1 MPVYKA
7 LTIAGSDSGGGAGI
21 QADLKT
27 FQELG
32 VYGMS
37 VITAVTAQNTLGVQ
51 GVYPM
56 SAEAIE
62 QQLASI
68 GEDLTPNALKT
79 GMLFS
84 GEIIRIVASAIQ
96 TYKWERV
103 VVDPV
108 MIAKGGAPL
117 LQQEAVE
124 AMIHSLLP
132 LADVVT
138 PNIPEAEALSGLQI
152 TDSESRQ
159 QAAKRIHLY
168 GCKHV
173 MIKGGHEVNTERATD
188 LLYDGKTFTEFS
200 SRRLV
205 TKHTHGTG
213 CTFAAAV
220 TSGLAQGLTTKEAIQ
235 QAKIFIQAA
244 IAEPLH
250 IGSGH
255 GPTNHWAYQRRVRV
269 SNVRAVANELDRTS
283 AGRQLMSDLATG
295 AEANAADLD
304 DIIVNAD
311 VLTRGVR

>member
-1 MPVYKA
+1 MAIYKA

-62 QQLASI
+62 RQLASI
-68 GEDLTPNALKT
+68 GEDLRPDALKT

-84 GEIIRIVASAIQ
+84 GDIIRIVAAAIKEFGWKQ
-96 TYKWERV
+96 I

-108 MIAKGGAPL
+108 MIAKGGASL
-117 LQQEAVE
+117 LQQEAID
-124 AMIHSLLP
+124 AMIQELLP

-138 PNIPEAEALSGLQI
+138 PNIPEAEALSGITI
-152 TDSESRQ
+152 TDGDSRQ
-159 QAAKRIHLY
+159 KAALRIHAY

-173 MIKGGHEVNTERATD
+173 MIKGGHEANTEQATD
-188 LLYDGKTFTEFS
+188 LLYDGVSFTEFTS
-200 SRRLV
+200 KRLV
-205 TKHTHGTG
+205 TQHTHGTG
-213 CTFAAAV
+213 CTFAAAL
-220 TSGLAQGLTTKEAIQ
+220 TSGLAQGHTTKASLQ
-235 QAKIFIQAA
+235 LAKSFIHAA
-244 IAEPLH
+244 ISEPLH

-255 GPTNHWAYQRRVRV
+255 GPTNHWAYQRG
-269 SNVRAVANELDRTS
+269 VRA
-283 AGRQLMSDLATG
+283 
-295 AEANAADLD
+295 
-304 DIIVNAD
+304 AD
-311 VLTRGVR
+311 VKDIATRGVR

>member
-1 MPVYKA
+1 MAIYKA

-32 VYGMS
+32 AYGMS

-68 GEDLTPNALKT
+68 GDDLRPDALKT

-84 GEIIRIVASAIQ
+84 GDIIRIVATAIRKYGWQ
-96 TYKWERV
+96 QI

-108 MIAKGGAPL
+108 MIAKGGASL
-117 LQQEAVE
+117 LQQEAVD
-124 AMIHSLLP
+124 AMIQTLLP

-138 PNIPEAEALSGLQI
+138 PNIPEAEALSGMQI
-152 TDSESRQ
+152 TDGHSRQ
-159 QAAKRIHLY
+159 QAAIRIHAY

-173 MIKGGHEVNTERATD
+173 MIKGGHEVNTEQATD
-188 LLYDGKTFTEFS
+188 LLYDGLSFTEFTS
-200 SRRLV
+200 KRLV
-205 TKHTHGTG
+205 TRHTHGTG
-213 CTFAAAV
+213 CTFAAAL
-220 TSGLAQGLTTKEAIQ
+220 TSGLAQGFTTKEALQ
-235 QAKIFIQAA
+235 LAKSFIHAA
-244 IAEPLH
+244 IAEPLE

-255 GPTNHWAYQRRVRV
+255 GPTNHWAYQRGNRGFH
-269 SNVRAVANELDRTS
+269 NVD
-283 AGRQLMSDLATG
+283 
-295 AEANAADLD
+295 AA
-304 DIIVNAD
+304 
-311 VLTRGVR
+311 LTVRGVQ

>member
-1 MPVYKA
+1 MAIYKA

-56 SAEAIE
+56 SGEAVE

-68 GEDLTPNALKT
+68 GADLRPDALKT

-84 GEIIRIVASAIQ
+84 SEIIQIVASAIKS
-96 TYKWERV
+96 YKWERI

-108 MIAKGGAPL
+108 MIAKGGASL
-117 LQQEAVE
+117 LQQEAID
-124 AMIHSLLP
+124 AMIEHLLP

-138 PNIPEAEALSGLQI
+138 PNIPEAEALSGISI

-159 QAAKRIHLY
+159 QAARRIHAY
-168 GCKHV
+168 GCQHV
-173 MIKGGHEVNTERATD
+173 MIKGGHEADTVYATD
-188 LLYDGKTFTEFS
+188 LLYDGKSFTEFS
-200 SRRLV
+200 SRRLH
-205 TKHTHGTG
+205 TPHTHGTG

-220 TSGLAQGLTTKEAIQ
+220 TSGLAQGLPASESLRL
-235 QAKIFIQAA
+235 AKNFIQAA
-244 IAEPLH
+244 IAEPLN

-255 GPTNHWAYQRRVRV
+255 GPTNHWAYQRGQRQDSPATA
-269 SNVRAVANELDRTS
+269 SNT
-283 AGRQLMSDLATG
+283 
-295 AEANAADLD
+295 
-304 DIIVNAD
+304 IIVSHD
-311 VLTRGVR
+311 VCAGGAR

>member
-1 MPVYKA
+1 MAIYKA

-62 QQLASI
+62 RQLASI
-68 GEDLTPNALKT
+68 GEDLRPDALKT

-84 GEIIRIVASAIQ
+84 GEIIRVVAAAIQ
-96 TYKWERV
+96 KFGWSQI

-108 MIAKGGAPL
+108 MIAKGGASL
-117 LQQEAVE
+117 LQQEAID
-124 AMIHSLLP
+124 AMIHALLP

-138 PNIPEAEALSGLQI
+138 PNIPEAEALSGIAI
-152 TDSESRQ
+152 TDGDSRQ
-159 QAAKRIHLY
+159 KAAIRIHEY

-173 MIKGGHEVNTERATD
+173 MIKGGHEANTEQATD
-188 LLYDGKTFTEFS
+188 LLYDGVSFTEFTS
-200 SRRLV
+200 KRLV
-205 TKHTHGTG
+205 TQHTHGTG
-213 CTFAAAV
+213 CTFAAAL
-220 TSGLAQGLTTKEAIQ
+220 TSGLAQGHTTKASLQ
-235 QAKIFIQAA
+235 LAKSFIQAA
-244 IAEPLH
+244 ISEPLH

-255 GPTNHWAYQRRVRV
+255 GPTNHWAYQQGIR
-269 SNVRAVANELDRTS
+269 E
-283 AGRQLMSDLATG
+283 
-295 AEANAADLD
+295 ADLK
-304 DIIVNAD
+304 NTA
-311 VLTRGVR
+311 TRGVR

>member
-1 MPVYKA
+1 MAIYKA

-51 GVYPM
+51 GVYPI

-62 QQLASI
+62 RQLASI
-68 GEDLTPNALKT
+68 GEDLRPDALKT

-84 GEIIRIVASAIQ
+84 GEIIRIVAAAIKK
-96 TYKWERV
+96 YAWEQI

-108 MIAKGGAPL
+108 MIAKGGASL
-117 LQQEAVE
+117 LQQEAID

-138 PNIPEAEALSGLQI
+138 PNIPEAEALSGILI
-152 TDSESRQ
+152 TDRDSRQ
-159 QAAKRIHLY
+159 KAALRIHAY

-173 MIKGGHEVNTERATD
+173 MIKGGHEVNTEQATD
-188 LLYDGKTFTEFS
+188 LLYDGVSFTEFTS
-200 SRRLV
+200 KRLV
-205 TKHTHGTG
+205 TQHTHGTG
-213 CTFAAAV
+213 CTFAAAL
-220 TSGLAQGLTTKEAIQ
+220 TSGLAQGLTTKASLQ
-235 QAKIFIQAA
+235 LAKNFIHAA
-244 IAEPLH
+244 ISEPLH

-255 GPTNHWAYQRRVRV
+255 GPTNHWAYQQG
-269 SNVRAVANELDRTS
+269 VRA
-283 AGRQLMSDLATG
+283 
-295 AEANAADLD
+295 ADSND
-304 DIIVNAD
+304 TAM
-311 VLTRGVR
+311 RGVR

>member
-1 MPVYKA
+1 MAIYKA

-56 SAEAIE
+56 SVEAIE
-62 QQLASI
+62 RQLASI
-68 GEDLTPNALKT
+68 GEDLQPDALKT

-84 GEIIRIVASAIQ
+84 GEIIRIVAKAIIKYGWKQ
-96 TYKWERV
+96 I

-108 MIAKGGAPL
+108 MIAKGGASL
-117 LQQEAVE
+117 LQQEAID

-138 PNIPEAEALSGLQI
+138 PNIPEAEALSGISI
-152 TDSESRQ
+152 TDGDSRQ
-159 QAAKRIHLY
+159 KAAIRIHAY

-173 MIKGGHEVNTERATD
+173 MIKGGHEANTEQATD
-188 LLYDGKTFTEFS
+188 LLYDGVSFTEFTS
-200 SRRLV
+200 KRLV
-205 TKHTHGTG
+205 TQHTHGTG
-213 CTFAAAV
+213 CTFAAAL
-220 TSGLAQGLTTKEAIQ
+220 TSGLAQGLTTKASLQ
-235 QAKIFIQAA
+235 LAKNFIHAA
-244 IAEPLH
+244 ISEPLH

-255 GPTNHWAYQRRVRV
+255 GPTNHWAYQKG
-269 SNVRAVANELDRTS
+269 VRA
-283 AGRQLMSDLATG
+283 
-295 AEANAADLD
+295 ADSKD
-304 DIIVNAD
+304 TA
-311 VLTRGVR
+311 TRGVR